1 MPPPPP
7 PLPAPTV
14 SPSSL
19 GPGGPETPAPT
30 PAYLGLAIH
39 RGAID
44 KTTITNHAPPE
55 AMRRVRVALQS
66 MGVIVQAEGEYR
78 YRCIRPRR
86 LLDSEALV
94 DGRDLDLVRED
105 ESSPM
110 LEAGLPPELTV
121 SATAE
126 GGAFERPAMTG
137 SLQFEDA
144 LPQTLEDEVTPTNL
158 HPSTTFD
165 SPATFTSPPSTLPSP
180 PPVPHLSSAHTHTPH
195 TLPSHSSTATSSSAS
210 SDVILLSTPSGPHAI
225 AYGKH
230 TEDPGDEV
238 RFSVEI
244 TRFDRLDGTYSLD
257 IRRLKGNLRSYKFV
271 YDSVRTLAVLQ

>member
-1 MPPPPP
+1 MPPPP
-7 PLPAPTV
+7 PLPGAALT
-14 SPSSL
+14 PSSL
-19 GPGGPETPAPT
+19 GRPETTTTAPAPSY
-30 PAYLGLAIH
+30 PGLAIH

-55 AMRRVRVALQS
+55 AMRRVRVALQR

-86 LLDSEALV
+86 LLDKDKAVVGV
-94 DGRDLDLVRED
+94 DPGRPGDQTQAAMQEEQDDSDYL
-105 ESSPM
+105 S
-110 LEAGLPPELTV
+110 PEL
-121 SATAE
+121 
-126 GGAFERPAMTG
+126 RPEVH
-137 SLQFEDA
+137 LQGFEDA
-144 LPQTLEDEVTPTNL
+144 LPPPLDDEATLTNPDPPTSFAGFPL
-158 HPSTTFD
+158 RGR
-165 SPATFTSPPSTLPSP
+165 SP
-180 PPVPHLSSAHTHTPH
+180 PPVAAPPT
-195 TLPSHSSTATSSSAS
+195 STSTSSSS
-210 SDVILLSTPSGPHAI
+210 SNAALLSTPSGPHAV

-257 IRRLKGNLRSYKFV
+257 IRRLRGNLRSYKFV